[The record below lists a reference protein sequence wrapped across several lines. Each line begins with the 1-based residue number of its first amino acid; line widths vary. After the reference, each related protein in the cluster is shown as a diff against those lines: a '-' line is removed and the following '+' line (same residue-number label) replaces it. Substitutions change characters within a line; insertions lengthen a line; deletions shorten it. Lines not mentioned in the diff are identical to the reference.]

1 MAYNNEERPPMQHRE
16 GIRKMGWAGA
26 CLALASSIVFL
37 AKPIPAGAQDAY
49 PAHQDGYRH
58 FAVYMSGDE
67 LRDGGDHGAWG
78 MARLDLDAARETACY
93 LISWNDLDGA
103 VTAFHLH
110 AAPRH
115 NDGPH
120 WIDFFND
127 QHFNGPWNSTSG
139 CVHTPRGKILDVIND
154 PSDYYFNIHTTAH
167 KDGAI
172 RGQLF

>member
-1 MAYNNEERPPMQHRE
+1 MRYRQ
-16 GIRKMGWAGA
+16 GITKIAGA
-26 CLALASSIVFL
+26 GTCLAFASSVL
-37 AKPIPAGAQDAY
+37 VLTEPASAATYGAD
-49 PAHQDGYRH
+49 PVHQDGYRH
-58 FAVYMSGDE
+58 FAVYLSGDE
-67 LRDGGDHGAWG
+67 LRDGGDRGGWG
-78 MARLDLDAARETACY
+78 MARLDFDAHQETACY
-93 LISWNDLDGA
+93 ALDWDRLDGA

-127 QHFNGPWNSTSG
+127 QHFSGERHSASG
-139 CVHTPRGKILDVIND
+139 CVHSPRGKILDVIND
-154 PSDYYFNIHTTAH
+154 PSDYYFNIHTTAY

>member
-1 MAYNNEERPPMQHRE
+1 MQHRE

-37 AKPIPAGAQDAY
+37 AKPNPAGAQEAD
-49 PAHQDGYRH
+49 QGGYRH
-58 FAVYMSGDE
+58 FAVYMSGNE
-67 LRDGGDHGAWG
+67 LRDGGDYEAWG

-93 LISWNDLDGA
+93 VINWDKLDGA
-103 VTAFHLH
+103 VTAVHLH
-110 AAPRH
+110 SAPRR

-120 WIDFFND
+120 WIDFFKD
-127 QHFNGPWNSTSG
+127 QRFNGPRNSTSG
-139 CVHTPRGKILDVIND
+139 CVRSPGGKILDVIND
-154 PSDYYFNIHTTAH
+154 PSGYYLNVHTTAH